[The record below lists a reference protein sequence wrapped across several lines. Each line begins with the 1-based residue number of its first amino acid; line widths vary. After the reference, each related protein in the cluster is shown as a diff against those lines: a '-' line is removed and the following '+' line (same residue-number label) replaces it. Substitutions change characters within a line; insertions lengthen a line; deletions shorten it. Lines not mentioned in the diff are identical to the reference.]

1 MRSLALLFA
10 LAAPVASAQFAGA
23 QVCAQCHASLARA
36 QSASRHA
43 AALRP
48 AAQTDLAALMNARP
62 MRERSGIAFS
72 YSPREDGV
80 AVSIAQGAAR
90 IDALLEWAFGAG
102 AQGITPVARREGVYY
117 EHRLSWYREPG
128 HAARTL
134 GHPGA
139 PSETPEKALGIA
151 QSNATITKCFA
162 CHATGVRP
170 GPDLTG
176 MTPGVTCERCH
187 GPGAAHVKSAL
198 PADVARLSKLNA
210 QESVQQCAECHRATA
225 PLDDPATVRYQPVG
239 LSASRCFQVSGT
251 LSCITCHDPHAD
263 ASQDAKFYAAKCLG
277 CHAAGGAAI
286 KQCQRAEKADCL
298 PCHMKKASPFPFL
311 TFTDHRI
318 R

>member
-1 MRSLALLFA
+1 VRILAIVFA
-10 LAAPVASAQFAGA
+10 LAAPIAFAQFAGTQA
-23 QVCAQCHASLARA
+23 CAQCHPKLALS

-62 MRERSGIAFS
+62 IRERSGIAFS
-72 YSPREDGV
+72 YSSRGDGV
-80 AVSIAQGAAR
+80 AVSIAQGSAR

-102 AQGITPVARREGVYY
+102 VQAITPVLRHNGVYF

-134 GHPGA
+134 GHPGT

-151 QSNATITKCFA
+151 QPHATITQCFE
-162 CHATGVRP
+162 CHATAVRP
-170 GPDLTG
+170 GPDLTH

-187 GPGAAHVKSAL
+187 GPGAVHVKSAS
-198 PADVARLSKLNA
+198 PADVIRLSKLNA
-210 QESVQQCAECHRATA
+210 QESVQRCAECHRATA
-225 PLDDPATVRYQPVG
+225 PLDDPASVRFQPVG
-239 LSASRCFQVSGT
+239 LTASRCFQASGT

-263 ASQDAKFYAAKCLG
+263 ASHDAKFYAAKCLG
-277 CHAAGGAAI
+277 CHATGGDPV
-286 KQCQRAEKADCL
+286 KQCKRTEKADCL
-298 PCHMKKASPFPFL
+298 SCHMKKASPFPFL